1 MFRITQS
8 LQWTL
13 IKNLYFKAVKFKK
26 HYKEK
31 VWTFLCVKKSKID
44 KITEKDKHQKSTRER
59 DEIRRKYTGT
69 FKYILRIK

>member
-31 VWTFLCVKKSKID
+31 VWTFWIV
-44 KITEKDKHQKSTRER
+44 EKDKHQKSTREK
-59 DEIRRKYTGT
+59 DEVRWKYTRT